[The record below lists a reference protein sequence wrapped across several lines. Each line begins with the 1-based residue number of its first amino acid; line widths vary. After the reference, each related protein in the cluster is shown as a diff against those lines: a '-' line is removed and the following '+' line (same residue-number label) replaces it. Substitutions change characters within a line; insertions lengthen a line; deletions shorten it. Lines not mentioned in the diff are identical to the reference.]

1 MQDQNVREREVALNY
16 VLWRDRWYQICVLE
30 GKAENYM
37 CTGGKNGWTDVC
49 WRGSLGKLRG
59 VPLQRTSKK
68 GNWTSLPGSTHF
80 FNAASLQHTLILGVS
95 ALDCENG
102 RLQNFPGLSSQL
114 NSRDSRLF

>member
-49 WRGSLGKLRG
+49 WRESLGKLRG
-59 VPLQRTSKK
+59 VPLQRTSKT

-80 FNAASLQHTLILGVS
+80 FNAASLQHTLIREVS

>member
-49 WRGSLGKLRG
+49 WREKRMDRCVLEGKSGQTAGRPPPAHIKNRKLDKPSR
-59 VPLQRTSKK
+59 
-68 GNWTSLPGSTHF
+68 
-80 FNAASLQHTLILGVS
+80 QHT
-95 ALDCENG
+95 
-102 RLQNFPGLSSQL
+102 F
-114 NSRDSRLF
+114 F